1 MMRPTKAGTILTAVL
16 ILSACA
22 TISDAPVKYAD
33 GVMVNEAGLTVYTF
47 DKDPAGKSVCNDKC
61 AMNWPPLRASADSD
75 AGGDFSV
82 ITRND
87 GTRQWAHK
95 GKPLYLWIKDRKP
108 GDKTGDGVN
117 DVWHVVKQ
125 ARGSMSGY

>member
-1 MMRPTKAGTILTAVL
+1 MMRPTKAGTMLTAVL

-22 TISDAPVKYAD
+22 TMSDAPVKYAD
-33 GVMVNEAGLTVYTF
+33 GVMINEAGMTVYTF

-87 GTRQWAHK
+87 GNDSGRTKGNRSISGSRIANQATRPAMA
-95 GKPLYLWIKDRKP
+95 L
-108 GDKTGDGVN
+108 TT
-117 DVWHVVKQ
+117 
-125 ARGSMSGY
+125 SGTS